1 MVEVAAGQL
10 ADTPHLGLEFPGQLP
25 AQLRVEWRSTLGPA
39 VGSQNRASQAMD
51 EWEAAEPADSP
62 TERVQGLVDQALQQE
77 AAGRLVH
84 VHAAEFRRPI
94 DVDTQQLE
102 DSAGHGRR

>member
-25 AQLRVEWRSTLGPA
+25 AQLRVEWRSTLRPA
-39 VGSQNRASQAMD
+39 VGGQNRAPQAMD
-51 EWEAAEPADSP
+51 EWEAAEPADGP
-62 TERVQGLVDQALQQE
+62 TERLGGLEDQALQQE

-84 VHAAEFRRPI
+84 VDAAEFRRHI
-94 DVDTQQLE
+94 GVDIQEFE
-102 DSAGHGRR
+102 DS